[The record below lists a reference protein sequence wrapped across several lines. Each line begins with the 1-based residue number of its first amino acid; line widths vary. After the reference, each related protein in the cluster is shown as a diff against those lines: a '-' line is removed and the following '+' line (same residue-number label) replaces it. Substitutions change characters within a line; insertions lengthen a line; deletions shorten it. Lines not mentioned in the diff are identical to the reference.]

1 MAVTG
6 RGRGRARILMANLRK
21 PGEVASPQESKNVAP
36 PPGFEAIGRGAI
48 LKISTDSNK
57 KWAGASPAP
66 AAESAPL
73 PPSSW
78 VG

>member
-1 MAVTG
+1 
-6 RGRGRARILMANLRK
+6 MANLRK
-21 PGEVASPQESKNVAP
+21 PGEAAPPQESKNVAP
-36 PPGFEAIGRGAI
+36 PPGFGAIGRGAI
-48 LKISTDSNK
+48 LKNSVDSDVK